1 MIIIKTAIGAIS
13 IIATWYM
20 IYLIGRV
27 TARYALQEDDIPEMP
42 WIWPQVIHTLVGIMG
57 IAIVGFGA
65 TCMVLCWAV
74 GSGIMGAVGG

>member
-1 MIIIKTAIGAIS
+1 MIKTLIGAIN
-13 IIATWYM
+13 IIATWYA

-27 TARYALQEDDIPEMP
+27 TARHVLQEDDIAEMP

-65 TCMVLCWAV
+65 MCVVLCWAV
-74 GSGIMGAVGG
+74 GCGIMGAFGG